1 MNIRCGLD
9 LVEISRIESA
19 ISKGSDRF
27 LERIFTASEL
37 DESRHRTQSLAGYYA
52 AKEAVAKALGTGLMV
67 KGIRFTDIEIL
78 KDQLGA
84 PMVKLSAAAKARY
97 DELGGKSLA
106 VSITHEKA
114 YAAAVCY
121 MVCDSLRQ
129 IDDR

>member
-27 LERIFTASEL
+27 LERIFTESEL
-37 DESRHRTQSLAGYYA
+37 TGCGRRTQSLAGYFA
-52 AKEAVAKALGTGLMV
+52 AKEAVAKALGTGLMIG
-67 KGIRFTDIEIL
+67 GIRFTDIEII

-84 PMVKLSAAAKARY
+84 PIVKLSGAARARY

-106 VSITHEKA
+106 VSITHEKN

-121 MVCDSLRQ
+121 MFCDS
-129 IDDR
+129 